1 MDIDSIVTSSK
12 LLADKLANIDTMMD
26 EDIYKIIR
34 NSYQLILSDHINDSE
49 IMPLRKNSRFISVL
63 SQVIMDIELTLE
75 QRIYCNSMIYKELSE
90 SENVYLQRVYYILG
104 LLVNQNM
111 VNKIIEVGVDKGLA
125 TYLAV
130 VRKSSF
136 SAKDNVSR
144 LNFSIICAEPECMTT
159 QRITDIYCTIFN
171 TTDEI
176 KDLFLATVKDTFIL
190 TSNEDWITH
199 DMITIATNMNYA
211 ILSILESL
219 PITKLRG
226 ILFDYANMVMIEDIS
241 RDEVRIQLSHLD
253 PNQFPNISII
263 RREIIEKDLYLP

>member
-1 MDIDSIVTSSK
+1 MNTDSIVSSSNI
-12 LLADKLANIDTMMD
+12 LAEKLANIDSMAD
-26 EDIYKIIR
+26 EDIYKIIHE
-34 NSYQLILSDHINDSE
+34 SYQLILSDHINDSVM
-49 IMPLRKNSRFISVL
+49 MPLRKSSRFISVL
-63 SQVIMDIELTLE
+63 SQVIMDVELTLE

-104 LLVNQNM
+104 LLVNQNI
-111 VNKIIEVGVDKGLA
+111 VNKIIDVGVDKGLA

-144 LNFSIICAEPECMTT
+144 LNFSIICAQPECMTT

-171 TTDEI
+171 TADEI

-199 DMITIATNMNYA
+199 DMIQVANNMNYA

-219 PITKLRG
+219 PISKLRG

-241 RDEVRIQLSHLD
+241 RDEVRISLSHLD